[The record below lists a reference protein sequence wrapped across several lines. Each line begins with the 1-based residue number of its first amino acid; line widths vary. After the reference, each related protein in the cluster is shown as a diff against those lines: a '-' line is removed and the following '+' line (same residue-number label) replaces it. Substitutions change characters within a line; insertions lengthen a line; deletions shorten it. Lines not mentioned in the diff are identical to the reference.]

1 MIEIILNPEEKEISS
16 LIKRPAQRL
25 DHLMD
30 VVGEVFE
37 SVKKDGDVALRNYTE
52 KFDKAVLSTIQV
64 SPAEIEEAKKVVP
77 DTLKYAIEVAK
88 DNIYTFHASQKLT
101 SSPIETVPGVECWRK
116 QVPIEKVGLYVPGG
130 SAPLFSSVLML
141 GIPAI
146 LAGCKQIVLC
156 TPPASNGSIH
166 PAILYAADLVGIKKV
181 YKVGGIQA
189 IAAMA
194 LGTDSIPKVYKIFGP
209 GNSYVTAA
217 KEFANRMDVAIDM
230 PAGPS
235 EVMIL
240 ADAQSN
246 PRFVAADIL
255 SQAEHGPD
263 SQCILLSTDTSLLN
277 LVQVEIRKQLEQ
289 LSRKEIAIKS
299 LNNSKLVGVSNVEKM
314 IEIANEYAPEHLII
328 ATQEADVLAEKVI
341 NAGSVFIGP
350 YASES
355 FGDYASGTNHAL
367 PTAGFAKVYSG
378 VSLDS
383 FVKNITFQRVTQT
396 GFNNLATT
404 VETMAEW
411 EQLDA
416 HKFAVSVRRM
426 EI

>member
-289 LSRKEIAIKS
+289 LSRKKIAIKS